1 MVELHSFV
9 AQRKQYWETTN
20 ISPSVGHPLCL
31 APTHILPTH
40 FLLKFSR
47 VLCSNFTVKWSWNHK
62 SKHFAESYPTIR
74 IQRITP
80 SDVKQ
85 FLEKP
90 AFRPVSI
97 STQFHHLNCCVP
109 SPLFARHPLH
119 GYLPVWFVKDKQV
132 GANSQPFYLILTT
145 KAAIKFNIISD
156 NFVYFE
162 FVTWYII

>member
-31 APTHILPTH
+31 APAHILPTH

-74 IQRITP
+74 IPRITP

-90 AFRPVSI
+90 SFRPVSI
-97 STQFHHLNCCVP
+97 STQFHHLNCCV
-109 SPLFARHPLH
+109 
-119 GYLPVWFVKDKQV
+119 
-132 GANSQPFYLILTT
+132 SQPPVCTAPSARLFTRVICKRQTSGSQQPTLLS
-145 KAAIKFNIISD
+145 NSD
-156 NFVYFE
+156 NKSSNKIQYNLR
-162 FVTWYII
+162 